1 MMVSGRPVVTC
12 QARSAEMPLA
22 PVVVG
27 TLSFVLSRFHWPV
40 GPLHVVMGGHVAG
53 A

>member
-1 MMVSGRPVVTC
+1 MIVSGRPVVTG

-27 TLSFVLSRFHWPV
+27 TLSLKLSRFHCPV
-40 GPLHVVMGGHVAG
+40 GPLQVDMGGQVSG